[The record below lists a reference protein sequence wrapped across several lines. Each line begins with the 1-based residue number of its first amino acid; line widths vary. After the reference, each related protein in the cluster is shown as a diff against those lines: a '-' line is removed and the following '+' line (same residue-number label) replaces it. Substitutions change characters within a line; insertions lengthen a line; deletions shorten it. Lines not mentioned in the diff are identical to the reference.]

1 MAARTMARFRR
12 EPTAHTS
19 WCTRDHRCG
28 IAEHRSADLIADA
41 LGGRAVITRVRAG
54 NVEYAEIRTR
64 IPLHHTE
71 TGARW
76 QLATTLR
83 LMRELLAAVAVR
95 PGVLRGRHER
105 PAIDRRAA

>member
-1 MAARTMARFRR
+1 MAARTMARFHR
-12 EPTAHTS
+12 EPTEHTT

-41 LGGRAVITRVRAG
+41 IGGRTVITRVRAG
-54 NVEYAEIRTR
+54 DTEYLEVRAR

-83 LMRELLAAVAVR
+83 LMRELLTAVAIR
-95 PGVLRGRHER
+95 RGVLHGRTER
-105 PAIDRRAA
+105 PAIRRRAA

>member
-1 MAARTMARFRR
+1 MTRTMGRFRR
-12 EPTAHTS
+12 EPTEHPT
-19 WCTRDHRCG
+19 WCARDHRCG
-28 IAEHRSADLIADA
+28 VNEHRSPDLIADA

-54 NVEYAEIRTR
+54 NVEYAEVRAR

-83 LMRELLAAVAVR
+83 LMRDLLAAAAIR
-95 PGVLRGRHER
+95 RGVLRARTDRSALDRH
-105 PAIDRRAA
+105 